1 MQRPKT
7 ITDDNLIPTQAA
19 TLLNSIEAIEAQM
32 EAQEAI
38 LSKAG
43 RLPNGLTK
51 ECDKT
56 PEWRKAKVE
65 HGRLFIELRKANQQL
80 NKLRKLSH
88 FENHDGKRV
97 AIYKYKD

>member
-1 MQRPKT
+1 MNP
-7 ITDDNLIPTQAA
+7 QAA
-19 TLLNSIEAIEAQM
+19 TLLNSIEAIKAQM

-38 LSKAG
+38 ISQAG
-43 RLPNGLTK
+43 RNASGLTL
-51 ECDKT
+51 EADKT
-56 PEWRKAKVE
+56 PEWRAAKVE

-88 FENHDGKRV
+88 YENHNGKRV